1 MGEARMNTGLFVN
14 YKKCPKSLGVVEKV
28 EETTVFVRWLEA
40 PDIIKQS
47 WDKYFFDEEMR
58 NEPIGYPSAA
68 IEIRAI

>member
-1 MGEARMNTGLFVN
+1 MNTGLFVN
-14 YKKCPKSLGVVEKV
+14 YKKFPKSLGVVEKV

-58 NEPIGYPSAA
+58 SDAFPYASHLL
-68 IEIRAI
+68 EIRSM